1 MRQYLENGIG
11 DTSKVLLMTNRKSHM
26 RIRLTPRSMTLADL
40 DPSEARYPVQMT
52 VWCVCS
58 ILVGAPRDNVTDVN
72 APQSV
77 RRLVRP
83 GVIYR
88 CPITAQQHDC
98 SALNIDTQGL
108 VCLAVVVH
116 RQTLPMRLL
125 YTSDKRRSD
134 FSMKMN
140 ESV

>member
-1 MRQYLENGIG
+1 
-11 DTSKVLLMTNRKSHM
+11 M

-40 DPSEARYPVQMT
+40 DPSEACYPVQMT
-52 VWCVCS
+52 VWCVCVCS
-58 ILVGAPRDNVTDVN
+58 ILVGAPRDNVTDLN
-72 APQSV
+72 APPSV

-116 RQTLPMRLL
+116 RQTLPMRL

-134 FSMKMN
+134 FSMKIN